1 MKEIWTQG
9 LEIPRF
15 PQLDGDTST
24 EVLVIGGGMAGI
36 LCARELQSRG
46 IECLLVEGNT
56 IGSGITSGTT
66 AVLSTLHD
74 PLYQDLSARFGQE
87 PARLYFLANWEALEK
102 YRTLARRCPCDFQD
116 RPHYRYA
123 MTQVQAERLKTEAEL
138 LQRLGFTAE
147 YRKETPLPF
156 PVAGAVYLPGM
167 AQFHPLRF
175 LYGLASSLKIRE
187 NTPVLGISNGV
198 AFTER
203 GKILARKIIVAT
215 HFPLGRFRGL
225 YFMKLYQ
232 RRSYVIALGDGP
244 DVEGTYAGMGP
255 NGISLRNFGGNLFLS
270 GGRHR
275 TGGKGGWETVR
286 SFADRHFPGLPERY
300 AWANQDCMTLDGL
313 PYVGAFSPHTPDLYV
328 ATGFGAWGMTNSM
341 AAATLLADLVMGK
354 DSPYT
359 AVYSPAR
366 SMLRPQLLSNLGH
379 TLSNFL
385 RLTSR
390 RCSHMGCALKWNPA
404 EHSWDCPC
412 HGSRFAADGAVL
424 DSPAQ
429 SAIHPK
435 GKS

>member
-255 NGISLRNFGGNLFLS
+255 NGISLRNFGAKLCRPPFSRAS
-270 GGRHR
+270 GA
-275 TGGKGGWETVR
+275 VR
-286 SFADRHFPGLPERY
+286 LGQPGLHDPGRSALCGRLQPPHAGFVCGY
-300 AWANQDCMTLDGL
+300 RIWGLGYDKFHGSGNAAGGPGDGQRQSVYRCIF
-313 PYVGAFSPHTPDLYV
+313 PRSLY
-328 ATGFGAWGMTNSM
+328 
-341 AAATLLADLVMGK
+341 AAA
-354 DSPYT
+354 
-359 AVYSPAR
+359 PAIVQ
-366 SMLRPQLLSNLGH
+366 SGPHLEQFPPSHPQTVFPHGLRPQMESSRAQLGLSLPRIPVHGRWRCAGQPGSECHSSEGKVIGFLL
-379 TLSNFL
+379 
-385 RLTSR
+385 
-390 RCSHMGCALKWNPA
+390 
-404 EHSWDCPC
+404 
-412 HGSRFAADGAVL
+412 
-424 DSPAQ
+424 
-429 SAIHPK
+429 
-435 GKS
+435 